1 MNHSRILSI
10 KRLIEDRGR
19 ISLNELTRRYPEV
32 SSMTLRRDLQS
43 LETEGILIRV
53 RGGAVSVKELNKN
66 VEDMYA
72 QRAISNTELKKEI
85 AVKAVEYAE
94 RGHSIFIDSGSTT
107 LFFAKELP
115 DLNYY
120 VTTNGINIAFE
131 LSRKTMPVVNMIGGV
146 ISKNNLSASGSL
158 SQMFLDN
165 VNVDIA
171 FMACSGFTPDHGFMC
186 GHMNENEFKANV
198 IKKARKRVMLMDTTK
213 VNRSMPFTFST
224 LNDIDVLITDSSL
237 PDSVKQEIKRRAPGL
252 TIL

>member
-10 KRLIEDRGR
+10 KRLIEERGR
-19 ISLNELTRRYPEV
+19 LSLNELTRRYPEV
-32 SSMTLRRDLQS
+32 SSMTLRRDLQA
-43 LETEGILIRV
+43 LEAEGILIRV

-66 VEDMYA
+66 VEDMYS

-85 AVKAVEYAE
+85 ASKAVEYAE

-131 LSRKTMPVVNMIGGV
+131 LSRKSMPVVNMIGGV

-171 FMACSGFTPDHGFMC
+171 FMACSGFTPDNGFMC

-224 LNDIDVLITDSSL
+224 LQDIDVLITDSSL
-237 PDSVKQEIKRRAPGL
+237 SDEMKREIKRRAPNL
-252 TIL
+252 VIV

>member
-10 KRLIEDRGR
+10 KRLIEERGR
-19 ISLNELTRRYPEV
+19 LSLNELTRRFPEV
-32 SSMTLRRDLQS
+32 SSMTIRRDLQA
-43 LETEGILIRV
+43 LENEGILIRV

-66 VEDMYA
+66 VEDMYS
-72 QRAISNTELKKEI
+72 QRAISNTEFKKEI
-85 AVKAVEYAE
+85 AAKAIEYAE

-237 PDSVKQEIKRRAPGL
+237 PQSIKQEIKNRAPNL
-252 TIL
+252 TIV

>member
-10 KRLIEDRGR
+10 KRLIEERGR
-19 ISLNELTRRYPEV
+19 ISLNELTRRFPEV
-32 SSMTLRRDLQS
+32 SSMTVRRDLQA
-43 LETEGILIRV
+43 LENEGILIRV

-66 VEDMYA
+66 VEDMYS

-85 AVKAVEYAE
+85 AVKAVEFAE

-131 LSRKTMPVVNMIGGV
+131 LSRKAMPVVNMIGGV

-171 FMACSGFTPDHGFMC
+171 FMACSGFTPENGFMC
-186 GHMNENEFKANV
+186 GHMNENEFKNNV
-198 IKKARKRVMLMDTTK
+198 VKKARKRVMLMDTTK

-224 LNDIDVLITDSSL
+224 LDDIDVLITDSSL
-237 PDSVKQEIKRRAPGL
+237 SNEMKQEIKNRAPN
-252 TIL
+252 ILIV

>member
-1 MNHSRILSI
+1 MNHTRIMSI
-10 KRLIEDRGR
+10 KKLIDEKGR
-19 ISLNELTRRYPEV
+19 ISLNELALRFPDV
-32 SSMTLRRDLQS
+32 STMTLRRDLLA
-43 LETEGILIRV
+43 LESDGTLIRV

-66 VEDMYA
+66 VEDMYS

-85 AVKAVEYAE
+85 ATKAIEYAE

-131 LSRKTMPVVNMIGGV
+131 LSRKSMPVVNMIGGV
-146 ISKNNLSASGSL
+146 ISKSNLSASGSL

-171 FMACSGFTPDHGFMC
+171 FMACSGFTPRNGFMC

-198 IKKARKRVMLMDTTK
+198 IKKARRRVMLMDTTK
-213 VNRSMPFTFST
+213 LNRSMPFTFAN

-237 PDSVKQEIKRRAPGL
+237 PEEVKAEIRQVAPNL
-252 TIL
+252 TII